1 MANRKIRVYR
11 FRNWK
16 IQALG
21 ERERERER
29 EREIERERERERV
42 IIIII
47 IIIKVVIIYW
57 VIITKISKLS

>member
-1 MANRKIRVYR
+1 MTNRKIRVYR

-21 ERERERER
+21 ER
-29 EREIERERERERV
+29 ERERERERV

>member
-1 MANRKIRVYR
+1 MTNRKIRVYR

-29 EREIERERERERV
+29 ERVIII

>member
-1 MANRKIRVYR
+1 MTNRKIRVYR

-29 EREIERERERERV
+29 ERVI

-47 IIIKVVIIYW
+47 IIIKVVIICW

>member
-1 MANRKIRVYR
+1 MTNRKIRVYR

-29 EREIERERERERV
+29 QRERERERV